1 MIISHF
7 MPARRLKRLAGY
19 VMMASVLCGVSTP
32 VAYSANPSAEIEARA
47 RALREDPSL
56 VCGIGI
62 ADDREIAMQAA
73 LADLARKISVTV
85 SSESTLNEID
95 RFGAGNPDSGTS
107 TEFQSIIRSYA
118 TPTSL
123 RGVKTLWINEKVPF
137 QVMAYIETSKIDEI
151 YRKRKDAV
159 GDLCRSAVSAE
170 KQGRIDDALRY
181 LYRAFAVLRSVPD
194 YENTGE
200 YVDGQTRML
209 QTWIPE
215 KMRQICGD
223 VTFGIA
229 DVRPAGERESSGK
242 YVSIMAHYKDKPLSS
257 IAFTYWTG
265 TGTSPVIT
273 AHNGISEI
281 LMNPNTILDQ
291 LAVDIEY
298 RFQDENHLVTDY
310 QPLLE
315 AFNNVPMSIGAK
327 KVLAENARQV
337 KPSGREAKMFKEV
350 VNTGAH
356 EGIEAADRKETKEMA
371 ATVDRI
377 VKAISARDYESVR
390 DCFTPEGYAMFE
402 TLIHYGQARIL
413 GKAGRDSYEFY
424 PINDRTVCR
433 SVPMSFSFNNGKK
446 QFTEDV
452 TFTFGPEGKVECMA
466 FALTN
471 RARQDIFGMN
481 GSAWNDHIKMT
492 IVSFLENYKT
502 AFALKRLDYIE
513 SIFDDDA
520 VIITGHVV
528 KKANLTKGEHRGMT
542 NSKYV
547 TYTRHTKEQYIERL
561 RKCFQGNS
569 YINIRFTSSEV
580 GSTTYGPNTFGIQLQ
595 QEYVSSTYGDTG
607 YLYLLVDFTD
617 PEAPLI
623 TFRCWQPERNPDLTP
638 NLPRPSPAYGI
649 FSNGTLG

>member
-1 MIISHF
+1 MS
-7 MPARRLKRLAGY
+7 AGRLRRLAVRMLLAS
-19 VMMASVLCGVSTP
+19 ALCVVSAP
-32 VAYSANPSAEIEARA
+32 AAYPAAPAELEARA
-47 RALREDPSL
+47 RELREDPSL
-56 VCGIGI
+56 VCGLGI
-62 ADDREIAMQAA
+62 ADDRETAMQAA
-73 LADLARKISVTV
+73 LADLARNISVTV
-85 SSESTLNEID
+85 SSESTLKEID
-95 RFGAGNPDSGTS
+95 RFGAGNADSGTS

-123 RGVKTLWINEKVPF
+123 RGVRTLWVNEKVPF
-137 QVMAYIETSKIDEI
+137 QVVAYIEASKVDDV
-151 YRKRKDAV
+151 YRRRKEAV
-159 GDLCRSAVSAE
+159 GDLCRSAVTAE
-170 KQGRIDDALRY
+170 KNGRIDDALRY
-181 LYRAFAVLRSVPD
+181 LYRAYAVLRSVPD
-194 YENTGE
+194 YETAGE
-200 YVDGQTRML
+200 YIDGQTRTL

-223 VTFGIA
+223 VSFGIA
-229 DVRPAGERESSGK
+229 EVRPAGERESSGK
-242 YVSIMAHYKDKPLSS
+242 YASITARYKDEPVSS

-265 TGTSPVIT
+265 AGTSPIIT

-281 LMNPNTILDQ
+281 LLSPQTPLDP
-291 LAVDIEY
+291 LTLDIEY
-298 RFQDENHLVTDY
+298 RFVDENHLVTDY

-315 AFNNVPMSIGAK
+315 AFNTVPMSVGAK
-327 KVLAENARQV
+327 KVLAEGPKQV
-337 KPSGREAKMFKEV
+337 KASGRETKMFKDV
-350 VNTGAH
+350 VNAGAH
-356 EGIEAADRKETKEMA
+356 EGIAASDRKATKEMA
-371 ATVDRI
+371 ATVERI
-377 VKAISARDYESVR
+377 VKAIEARDYASVR
-390 DCFTPEGYAMFE
+390 DCFTPEGYGMFDS
-402 TLIHYGQARIL
+402 LIHYGKARIL

-424 PINDRTVCR
+424 PIGDRTVCR

-452 TFTFGPEGKVECMA
+452 TFTFDSAGKVECMA
-466 FALTN
+466 FALTTK
-471 RARQDIFGMN
+471 ARQDIFGMN

-528 KKANLTKGEHRGMT
+528 KKATLTKGEHRGMSNT
-542 NSKYV
+542 QHV
-547 TYTRHTKEQYIERL
+547 TYTRHTKQQYIERL

-580 GSTTYGPNTFGIQLQ
+580 GSTAYGPNTFGIQLQ

-638 NLPRPSPAYGI
+638 NLPRTSPAFGI
-649 FSNGTLG
+649 FTNGTLG

>member
-1 MIISHF
+1 M
-7 MPARRLKRLAGY
+7 RLSAFILLA
-19 VMMASVLCGVSTP
+19 SSLLGVSAP
-32 VAYSANPSAEIEARA
+32 AAYAADHNRELEEQA
-47 RALREDPSL
+47 RALRENPAY
-56 VCGIGI
+56 VCGLGI
-62 ADDREIAMQAA
+62 ADDRETAMQAA
-73 LADLARKISVTV
+73 LADLARSISVTV
-85 SSESTLNEID
+85 SAESTLKEID
-95 RFGAGNPDSGTS
+95 RFGANRPDSGTS

-123 RGVKTLWINEKVPF
+123 RGVRTLWVNEKVPF
-137 QVMAYIETSKIDEI
+137 EVVAYIESSKIEDI
-151 YRKRKDAV
+151 YRRRKEAV
-159 GDLCRSAVSAE
+159 GDLCRSAVTAE
-170 KQGRIDDALRY
+170 KHGRIDDALRY
-181 LYRAFAVLRSVPD
+181 LYRAYAVLRSVPD
-194 YENTGE
+194 YEEAGE

-229 DVRPAGERESSGK
+229 EVRPAGERETSGK
-242 YVSIMAHYKDKPLSS
+242 YASITARYKDEPVSS

-265 TGTSPVIT
+265 SGTSPVIT

-281 LMNPNTILDQ
+281 LLGPNTPLDP
-291 LAVDIEY
+291 LTVDIEY
-298 RFQDENHLVTDY
+298 RFTDENHLVTDY

-315 AFNNVPMSIGAK
+315 AFNTVPMSVGAK
-327 KVLAENARQV
+327 KTLAENAKQV
-337 KPSGREAKMFKEV
+337 KASGRESKMFKEV
-350 VNTGAH
+350 INSGAH
-356 EGIEAADRKETKEMA
+356 EGIATSDRKSTQPMA

-377 VKAISARDYESVR
+377 VKAIEARDYASVR
-390 DCFTPEGYAMFE
+390 DCFTPEGYAMFD

-433 SVPMSFSFNNGKK
+433 SVPMSFSFDRGKK

-452 TFTFGPEGKVECMA
+452 TFTFNPDGKVECMA

-471 RARQDIFGMN
+471 RARRDIFDMN
-481 GSAWNDHIKMT
+481 GSAWNDFIKMT

-528 KKANLTKGEHRGMT
+528 KKATLTKGERHGLS
-542 NSKYV
+542 NSQHV
-547 TYTRHTKEQYIERL
+547 TYTRHTKQQYIDRL
-561 RKCFQGNS
+561 RKCFAGNS

-580 GSTTYGPNTFGIQLQ
+580 GSTAYGPNTFGIQLQ

-617 PEAPLI
+617 PDAPLI
-623 TFRCWQPERNPDLTP
+623 TFRCWQPERNPELTP
-638 NLPRPSPAYGI
+638 NLPRTSPAYGI
-649 FSNGTLG
+649 FSNGVLG